1 MAKKVYVGVDNPI
14 KLTDAHQYS
23 IDEMISAGYATTD
36 STWVAC
42 SGIADYGVYYDN
54 SIPCILVT
62 PLDDGDGNLYIYSTD
77 YLRTG
82 IGYYVRVD
90 KWALGT
96 LPSPGGGNYA
106 LEAWFVQGGVAT
118 RYYPGVSGFARIV
131 KKIYLGVEG
140 YKEVEGGLSPWT
152 EYGLSSTQTVY
163 RIANPTHSINSP
175 YYNVRALTGT
185 YTLQSLND
193 YAMEEGASQEFV
205 TSPPSEGNITEY
217 YYLPGMSNKVLKR
230 SLVSTSITH
239 KVKKA
244 YIGVGGVAR
253 PCFGHDPIEYYG
265 TITPLSF
272 ARSGPTGVSL
282 GDYGLLGGGSYYVTE
297 KRTYSNVVDVY
308 NKSLTRTTATNLSLP
323 RISGTAISNGNY
335 ALFAGGQAATST
347 GLVSNVDAYNKNLT
361 RTTPSALAN
370 GGTNIGS
377 TTIGGY
383 MIIGGRPSNTT
394 YTAQLTTYSSTLAR
408 TTNISL
414 SVARAE
420 ISGAHVGAYGLLAGG
435 LAKGYVGSSIV
446 DAYTANLVRST
457 PTAFSLARSGSQGAS
472 ISAYA
477 IFAGGWSKEDDLTSV
492 VDAYSS
498 SLTRT
503 TATSLS
509 QKVGLSSPGASF
521 PTHALFRVG
530 NWSSAMNVY
539 DSKLIRS
546 IAHNRSNSNGGNGMV
561 VVASKYALLGGG
573 KKFAENTV
581 YDTVD
586 AYVYYPDA

>member
-54 SIPCILVT
+54 SIPCILAT
-62 PLDDGDGNLYIYSTD
+62 PLDNGDGDLYIYSTD

-140 YKEVEGGLSPWT
+140 YKEVEGYLSPWT

-175 YYNVRALTGT
+175 YYDVRTLSGT

-205 TSPPSEGNITEY
+205 TSPPNEGNITEY
-217 YYLPGMSNKVLKR
+217 YYLPGMSNNAVLKR
-230 SLVSTSITH
+230 SLIPTSIAH

-265 TITPLSF
+265 TVTPLRTARWFVKGSTVGNYAVF
-272 ARSGPTGVSL
+272 A
-282 GDYGLLGGGSYYVTE
+282 GDYTS
-297 KRTYSNVVDVY
+297 KMVDAY
-308 NKSLTRTTATNLSLP
+308 NTSLIRITATDLSDVKYYHAAATV
-323 RISGTAISNGNY
+323 GDY
-335 ALFAGGQAATST
+335 ALFAGGVNGNRTNS
-347 GLVSNVDAYNKNLT
+347 LVNAYNKSLNRSTPTSLTFTPLKSCGVTIKNHALFAGGSSESYYSTVNAYSTSLT
-361 RTTPSALAN
+361 RSTP
-370 GGTNIGS
+370 T
-377 TTIGGY
+377 
-383 MIIGGRPSNTT
+383 
-394 YTAQLTTYSSTLAR
+394 
-408 TTNISL
+408 SL
-414 SVARAE
+414 SVARD
-420 ISGAHVGAYGLLAGG
+420 GAAGVTIGNYALVGGG
-435 LAKGYVGSSIV
+435 LGRN
-446 DAYTANLVRST
+446 T
-457 PTAFSLARSGSQGAS
+457 
-472 ISAYA
+472 
-477 IFAGGWSKEDDLTSV
+477 DDKKV
-492 VDAYSS
+492 VDAYNS
-498 SLTRT
+498 SLVRT
-503 TATSLS
+503 IPTALPEGCSDFGAASAGTYAIFVGSWKAFAYNTSLVQTTPSYPSNLPQSATLGATLGDYAIFRYKTQTFVCNSNLIWKRLADVPSSIVTSLYTGVTTIGKYVLCAGGGSSKSTATD
-509 QKVGLSSPGASF
+509 V
-521 PTHALFRVG
+521 
-530 NWSSAMNVY
+530 
-539 DSKLIRS
+539 
-546 IAHNRSNSNGGNGMV
+546 
-561 VVASKYALLGGG
+561 
-573 KKFAENTV
+573 
-581 YDTVD
+581 VD
-586 AYVYYPDA
+586 AYVYYPNA

>member
-1 MAKKVYVGVDNPI
+1 MAKKAYIGVNGVARNVKKMYVGVEKYIANDVGDTAGTLSSFGLAETDQLQASTAVWTIDQTTGEWITTGTI
-14 KLTDAHQYS
+14 KYVTV
-23 IDEMISAGYATTD
+23 AT
-36 STWVAC
+36 V
-42 SGIADYGVYYDN
+42 
-54 SIPCILVT
+54 
-62 PLDDGDGNLYIYSTD
+62 DGNIPSYRAATLVPVDSPKDAY
-77 YLRTG
+77 G
-82 IGYYVRVD
+82 IR
-90 KWALGT
+90 
-96 LPSPGGGNYA
+96 P
-106 LEAWFVQGGVAT
+106 
-118 RYYPGVSGFARIV
+118 
-131 KKIYLGVEG
+131 
-140 YKEVEGGLSPWT
+140 
-152 EYGLSSTQTVY
+152 
-163 RIANPTHSINSP
+163 
-175 YYNVRALTGT
+175 
-185 YTLQSLND
+185 D
-193 YAMEEGASQEFV
+193 YAIQKTTISKA
-205 TSPPSEGNITEY
+205 PLARRI
-217 YYLPGMSNKVLKR
+217 
-230 SLVSTSITH
+230 
-239 KVKKA
+239 KKA

-265 TITPLSF
+265 TVTPLSF
-272 ARSGPTGVSL
+272 ARSGPSGVSL
-282 GDYGLLGGGSYYVTE
+282 GDYGLLGGGSYYVTN

-335 ALFAGGQAATST
+335 ALFAVGQAATST

-383 MIIGGRPSNTT
+383 MIIGGRPSGTT

-435 LAKGYVGSSIV
+435 LAKGYVGSSVV

-457 PTAFSLARSGSQGAS
+457 PTAFSLARSASQGAS

-477 IFAGGWSKEDDLTSV
+477 IFAGGWSKEDDHTSV

-509 QKVGLSSPGASF
+509 QPVGVSGPGASF

-546 IAHNRSNSNGGNGMV
+546 IAHNRSN
-561 VVASKYALLGGG
+561 
-573 KKFAENTV
+573 
-581 YDTVD
+581 
-586 AYVYYPDA
+586 